1 MSRINL
7 NEIEDYLDDEYGYE
21 SFERIKSDKPRENSK
36 SDIYSEE
43 KRRYVKLKRVQK
55 EQQLNY

>member
-36 SDIYSEE
+36 SDILLINPPPKDNS
-43 KRRYVKLKRVQK
+43 L
-55 EQQLNY
+55 LNSKKIDK